1 VKIAAARTCLPS
13 RCHAHRIE
21 ELPMSDETVPQFPG
35 MVLAGGRSTRMG
47 EDKAAKRLAGKSLAQ
62 MAAVRLSGQA
72 SPVFINSRN
81 AALAGLGFDLLP
93 DTIEGQEGPL
103 AGILAGLEHVASS
116 RPEASHL
123 AVVPADAPFF
133 PETLITRL
141 AATINGPDTLA
152 MAAYCGDPEPA
163 FALWPVSVAPRL
175 RHWLETGGNRAIR
188 AFATTCQVR
197 LIDFVDG
204 PSHTFFNVNRPRDF
218 ERARDLMGLGKAP
231 KILGISGWKN
241 SGKTGLTVRLV
252 EELTARGYRVSTIKH
267 AHHDFDI
274 DKVGADSFRHRQ
286 AGAHEVTIVSGTRY
300 AIMHELRGNPEPA
313 FEEVLSRLAPCD
325 IVVIEGYKREPVPKI
340 EARRLEAKSR
350 VPLAPED
357 PHIVAIA
364 ADHVVEDAGLPVFD
378 LDDTMA
384 LADFAERLLGFGEVH
399 Q

>member
-1 VKIAAARTCLPS
+1 
-13 RCHAHRIE
+13 
-21 ELPMSDETVPQFPG
+21 

-47 EDKAAKRLAGKSLAQ
+47 EDKAAKRLAGKPLAQ
-62 MAAVRLSGQA
+62 IVATRVGAQA
-72 SPVFINSRN
+72 SPVFINTRN
-81 AALAGLGFDLLP
+81 PALQSLGYDVLP
-93 DTIEGQEGPL
+93 DTIEGHEGPL
-103 AGILAGLEHVASS
+103 AGILAGLEHVASTQP
-116 RPEASHL
+116 RATHL

-133 PETLITRL
+133 PDTLIARL
-141 AATINGPDTLA
+141 AAAIEGPETVA

-163 FALWPVSVAPRL
+163 FALWPVALTPRL
-175 RHWLETGGNRAIR
+175 RHWLETGQSRAIR
-188 AFATTCQVR
+188 AFAASCDVR
-197 LIDFVDG
+197 LVDFVDQ
-204 PSHTFFNVNRPRDF
+204 PQHSFFNVNRPRDF
-218 ERARDLMGLGKAP
+218 ERARDLMGLGQAP

-313 FEEVLSRLAPCD
+313 FEDVLSRLAPCD

-364 ADHVVEDAGLPVFD
+364 ADHAVEDAALPVFD

-384 LADFAERLLGFGEVH
+384 LADFAERLLGFAS
-399 Q
+399 